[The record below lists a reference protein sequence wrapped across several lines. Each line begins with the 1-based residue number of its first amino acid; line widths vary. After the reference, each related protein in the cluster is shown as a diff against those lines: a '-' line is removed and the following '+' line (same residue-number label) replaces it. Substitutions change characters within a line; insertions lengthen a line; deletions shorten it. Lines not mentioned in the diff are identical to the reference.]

1 MPNKYQKYF
10 VQEEIGGL
18 FFLSLPP
25 EGCEDYYNEAVGF
38 IHKEKRQF
46 YYDVKGVCFFCL
58 AKKQRT
64 YMLREH

>member
-10 VQEEIGGL
+10 VQEEIGNL

-38 IHKEKRQF
+38 IHKEK
-46 YYDVKGVCFFCL
+46 DSSI
-58 AKKQRT
+58 
-64 YMLREH
+64 MM